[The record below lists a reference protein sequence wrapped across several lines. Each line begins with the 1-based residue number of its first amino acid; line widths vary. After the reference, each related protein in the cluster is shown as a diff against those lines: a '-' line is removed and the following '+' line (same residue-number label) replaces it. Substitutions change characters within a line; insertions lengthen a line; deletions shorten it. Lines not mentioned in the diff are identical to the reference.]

1 MPRQTERYTQRPS
14 PRVAQGQAQRKS
26 EADLQEKRRRS
37 AAQRRERQ
45 MRERE
50 EARRRALIRKQR
62 RARLFRHSLAAGLA
76 FTVLYW
82 CFVGFSIAGRP
93 DGNEE
98 ALPVLLFTQ
107 GERKEDAKMAA
118 EEVNFAGKVYLPV
131 TFLERYMAISQFGD
145 YQTRSFLICES
156 GEYATFYL
164 GSQGAIINGER
175 VCLKEDVFVK
185 DDVLYLPV
193 DFFTDKMNCFTFE
206 ESAPLA
212 ANVLTFRQDLEPGMQ
227 FHPQTESAPV
237 DFATVPVA
245 PALPTE

>member
-1 MPRQTERYTQRPS
+1 MPRQVPRNTQRQT
-14 PRVAQGQAQRKS
+14 PRVPSGKRMREHGAHPS
-26 EADLQEKRRRS
+26 QEERRRM
-37 AAQRRERQ
+37 AELRREKQ
-45 MRERE
+45 QKQRE
-50 EARRRALIRKQR
+50 EARRQARIRKER
-62 RARLFRHSLAAGLA
+62 RSRLFRLSLVAGLL
-76 FTVLYW
+76 FTLLYW
-82 CFVGFSIAGRP
+82 CWVGLSIVGRS

-107 GERKEDAKMAA
+107 GERKQDAKLEA
-118 EEVNFAGKVYLPV
+118 EAVNFAGKVYLPI

-145 YQTRSFLICES
+145 YQTRSFLICDT

-164 GSQGAIINGER
+164 GSQGAIVNGER
-175 VCLKEDVFVK
+175 VCLKEDVFLK

-212 ANVLTFRQDLEPGMQ
+212 ANVLTFRQDLAPGMQ
-227 FHPQTESAPV
+227 FHPQTDSAPV

-245 PALPTE
+245 PTLPN